1 SSRGLPFADRT
12 RRRVRRGFPHLVMR
26 QFDVF
31 PNPSPRSRAAA
42 PFIVLMQSHFVDE
55 MPSALVAPLIR
66 EARSGDFTR
75 VSVDVELNAE
85 RLHLSL
91 AEMAPILRSELRAK
105 VGDLALYEDE
115 IRRALD
121 RLFTGF

>member
-1 SSRGLPFADRT
+1 
-12 RRRVRRGFPHLVMR
+12 MR

-55 MPSALVAPLIR
+55 MPSALIAPLIR
-66 EARSGDFTR
+66 EPRSGDFTL
-75 VSVDVELNAE
+75 VSVAVLLNGE
-85 RLHLSL
+85 PLHLSV
-91 AEMAPILRSELRAK
+91 AEMAPIARAELKRSTGTLRS
-105 VGDLALYEDE
+105 YEDD

>member
-1 SSRGLPFADRT
+1 
-12 RRRVRRGFPHLVMR
+12 MR

-55 MPSALVAPLIR
+55 MPSAQIAPFIR
-66 EARSGDFTR
+66 QRRSGDFTR
-75 VSVDVELNAE
+75 VSVSVKLDDET
-85 RLHLSL
+85 LHLSL
-91 AEMAPILRSELRAK
+91 AEMAPIARSGLKRST
-105 VGDLALYEDE
+105 GSLLPYEDD

>member
-1 SSRGLPFADRT
+1 
-12 RRRVRRGFPHLVMR
+12 MR

-31 PNPSPRSRAAA
+31 PNPSPRSRSAA

-55 MPSALVAPLIR
+55 MPTALIAPLIR
-66 EARSGDFTR
+66 EPRSGDFTR
-75 VSVDVELNAE
+75 VSIAA
-85 RLHLSL
+85 RLSDEILYLSL
-91 AEMAPILRSELRAK
+91 AEMAPITRADLKRPVGTLRP
-105 VGDLALYEDE
+105 YEDD

>member
-1 SSRGLPFADRT
+1 
-12 RRRVRRGFPHLVMR
+12 MR

-55 MPSALVAPLIR
+55 MPSALIAPLIR
-66 EARSGDFTR
+66 ESRSGDFTR
-75 VSVDVELNAE
+75 VSVLVKLNNEA
-85 RLHLSL
+85 LHLSL
-91 AEMAPILRSELRAK
+91 AEMAPIARS
-105 VGDLALYEDE
+105 DLKRSAGSLLPYEDD

>member
-1 SSRGLPFADRT
+1 
-12 RRRVRRGFPHLVMR
+12 MR

-55 MPSALVAPLIR
+55 MPSALIAPLIR
-66 EARSGDFTR
+66 EPQSGDFTR
-75 VSVDVELNAE
+75 VSVRVELNDEA
-85 RLHLSL
+85 LHLSL
-91 AEMAPILRSELRAK
+91 AEMAPIARTDLKRS
-105 VGDLALYEDE
+105 VGDLKQYEED
-115 IRRALD
+115 IRRAID

>member
-1 SSRGLPFADRT
+1 
-12 RRRVRRGFPHLVMR
+12 MR

-55 MPSALVAPLIR
+55 MPSALIAPLIR

-75 VSVDVELNAE
+75 VSVAVDLNGE
-85 RLHLSL
+85 TLHLSL
-91 AEMAPILRSELRAK
+91 AEMAPIHRSSLTRGLANLRS
-105 VGDLALYEDE
+105 YEDE

>member
-1 SSRGLPFADRT
+1 
-12 RRRVRRGFPHLVMR
+12 MR

-55 MPSALVAPLIR
+55 MPSALIAPLIR
-66 EARSGDFTR
+66 ESRSGDFTR
-75 VSVDVELNAE
+75 VSVSVKLNDEA
-85 RLHLSL
+85 LHLSL
-91 AEMAPILRSELRAK
+91 AEMAPIARSALKRSVGNLRA
-105 VGDLALYEDE
+105 LEDD

>member
-1 SSRGLPFADRT
+1 
-12 RRRVRRGFPHLVMR
+12 MR
-26 QFDVF
+26 QFDLF

-55 MPSALVAPLIR
+55 MPSALIAPLIR
-66 EARSGDFTR
+66 ESRSGDFTR
-75 VSVDVELNAE
+75 VSVSVKLNDEA
-85 RLHLSL
+85 LHLSL
-91 AEMAPILRSELRAK
+91 AEMAPIAKSDPKRS
-105 VGDLALYEDE
+105 VGDLKPYEDD

>member
-1 SSRGLPFADRT
+1 
-12 RRRVRRGFPHLVMR
+12 MR

-42 PFIVLMQSHFVDE
+42 PFVVLMQSHFVDE
-55 MPSALVAPLIR
+55 MPSALIAPLIR
-66 EARSGDFTR
+66 ELRSGDFTR
-75 VSVDVELNAE
+75 VSVAVRLDREP
-85 RLHLSL
+85 LHLSL
-91 AEMAPILRSELRAK
+91 AEMAPIARSDLKRP
-105 VGDLALYEDE
+105 VGSLKPAEDD

>member
-1 SSRGLPFADRT
+1 
-12 RRRVRRGFPHLVMR
+12 MR

-55 MPSALVAPLIR
+55 MPSALIAPLIR
-66 EARSGDFTR
+66 EPRSGDFTR
-75 VSVDVELNAE
+75 VSVSVRLNDEA
-85 RLHLSL
+85 LHLSL
-91 AEMAPILRSELRAK
+91 AEMAPIARS
-105 VGDLALYEDE
+105 DLKWSAGSLSPYEDD

>member
-1 SSRGLPFADRT
+1 
-12 RRRVRRGFPHLVMR
+12 MR

-42 PFIVLMQSHFVDE
+42 PFIVLIQAHFVDE
-55 MPSALVAPLIR
+55 MPSALIAPLIR
-66 EARSGDFTR
+66 ESRGGPFTR
-75 VSVDVELNAE
+75 VSVSVKLNDEA
-85 RLHLSL
+85 LHLSL
-91 AEMAPILRSELRAK
+91 AEMAPIVRSERKRSAGSLLPY
-105 VGDLALYEDE
+105 VDD

>member
-1 SSRGLPFADRT
+1 
-12 RRRVRRGFPHLVMR
+12 MR

-55 MPSALVAPLIR
+55 MPSALIAPLIR
-66 EARSGDFTR
+66 ESRSGDFTR
-75 VSVDVELNAE
+75 VSVVVRLNGE
-85 RLHLSL
+85 TFHLSL
-91 AEMAPILRSELRAK
+91 AEMAPIDRSGLGRRL
-105 VGDLALYEDE
+105 GDLRTYEDD
-115 IRRALD
+115 IRRCLD

>member
-1 SSRGLPFADRT
+1 
-12 RRRVRRGFPHLVMR
+12 MR

-31 PNPSPRSRAAA
+31 PNPSPRTRAAA

-55 MPSALVAPLIR
+55 MPTALIAPLIR
-66 EARSGDFTR
+66 EPGSGDFTR
-75 VSVDVELNAE
+75 VSIAVGLNGE
-85 RLHLSL
+85 MLYLSL
-91 AEMAPILRSELRAK
+91 AEMAPITRSDLKRP
-105 VGDLALYEDE
+105 VGTLKPYEDD

>member
-1 SSRGLPFADRT
+1 
-12 RRRVRRGFPHLVMR
+12 MR

-55 MPSALVAPLIR
+55 MPSALIAPLIR

-75 VSVDVELNAE
+75 VSVSVFMNDEAF
-85 RLHLSL
+85 HLSL
-91 AEMAPILRSELRAK
+91 AEMAPITRS
-105 VGDLALYEDE
+105 DLKRPAGSLLPYEDD